1 MLSNTATPKY
11 YGQFRQDVLS
21 GKIKVNE
28 NIEMQ
33 MNLIDNL
40 IRNPGVYYDDKAID
54 GFISFCEK
62 ELTLQDGSDLH
73 LLDTFKL
80 WAEDILS
87 WFYYVE
93 KSVPEI
99 DANGKVIYVRRR
111 ELKRLRS
118 KVYLIVARG
127 AAKSMFASL
136 LQSYFLTIITT
147 TTKQIITAPTVRQ
160 AEATMG
166 PMKTAILR
174 AKGPLYKFL
183 TAGNIMSNK
192 GSAHNK
198 AALVSTKVGVE
209 NKLTGSVVE
218 IVPMDIEKLQGAGP
232 YFVTIDEW
240 LSCDIRE
247 DVTQAAYQGAKKIPN
262 SLILAISSEGTIRNG
277 PGDSVKMQT

>member
-28 NIEMQ
+28 NIELQ

-54 GFISFCEK
+54 GFIKFCEN
-62 ELTLQDGSDLH
+62 ELTLQDGSDLR

-93 KSVPEI
+93 RSVPQV
-99 DANGKVIYVRRR
+99 NSQGKVVYVRRR

-136 LQSYFLTIITT
+136 LQSYFLSIVTT
-147 TTKQIITAPTVRQ
+147 TTKQIIVAPTARQ
-160 AEATMG
+160 AEATMVS
-166 PMKTAILR
+166 
-174 AKGPLYKFL
+174 
-183 TAGNIMSNK
+183 MS
-192 GSAHNK
+192 
-198 AALVSTKVGVE
+198 
-209 NKLTGSVVE
+209 
-218 IVPMDIEKLQGAGP
+218 D
-232 YFVTIDEW
+232 
-240 LSCDIRE
+240 
-247 DVTQAAYQGAKKIPN
+247 
-262 SLILAISSEGTIRNG
+262 
-277 PGDSVKMQT
+277 